1 MHSFSALGILQKE
14 KHLHKQSR
22 MNAVKSIIF
31 ILTIWS
37 FLHIGHVSL
46 KFIWFL
52 EDMWVKDQ
60 FTGIQS

>member
-14 KHLHKQSR
+14 KDLHKQSR

-46 KFIWFL
+46 EFIWSL
-52 EDMWVKDQ
+52 EDM
-60 FTGIQS
+60 